1 MFPNL
6 EGSDADDIYALN
18 YGDVGGGVCHFFAVD
33 SSGYVQ
39 MSGTSFDFYQE
50 FAIHAQQESKIL

>member
-18 YGDVGGGVCHFFAVD
+18 YGDVVGGVCHFFAVD
-33 SSGYVQ
+33 SLELCSDDWNLFRFLSRVRH
-39 MSGTSFDFYQE
+39 SCTTR
-50 FAIHAQQESKIL
+50 K